1 MFFVH
6 SSMGGDLDCFQVLA
20 IVNKYS
26 EHWGANI
33 FVRKISFSPGKYPE
47 VELLDWM
54 VILFLIF

>member
-1 MFFVH
+1 
-6 SSMGGDLDCFQVLA
+6 MGGDLDCFQVLA